1 MSYVALYRKYRPK
14 NFSEVVG
21 QDVVVKV
28 LKNSIQSGK
37 IGHAYIF
44 SGTKGTGKTSVA
56 KIFAKAINC
65 LEPVDGDVCGK
76 CSVCSYLNENP
87 VDIIEIDAASNNG
100 VEEIREIRN
109 NVKVMPTCCK
119 YKVYIID
126 EVHMLSMSAFNALLK
141 TLEEPPEHVVF
152 ILATTELNK
161 IPSTVLSRCQKLD
174 FKKIS
179 NKFIVQQLKH
189 ILEMES
195 RQLSDDVIDLIASLS
210 DGAFRDAINL
220 MDQLLTLDKD
230 DVDVED
236 VYKLVGIISDD
247 IAFQFLDFIF
257 TFDIKNGLLLIDN
270 LFKSGVNF
278 YKVTEKI
285 QFILTDIIIY
295 NSTKDYFKSSY
306 EEKLSNYCFK
316 DINNLFLLNE
326 TLFDLSASL
335 KKSVTQKSL
344 FETYFIK
351 MCLYFKH
358 DNNNFSDI
366 DSTSSISNEDTIS
379 ANSSSTLQTNVS
391 NEISS
396 NKNIRIHNSLALASK
411 KEKNDF
417 LVNYNIIENYFSH
430 KDYSSISK
438 LLSKAIPEVVSNKNI
453 LFVFKNSF
461 EVVLFDKNVNI
472 IETFLHDLF
481 GIKYKVVAVSSDEW
495 KNIKQNYIN
504 DINNGIIYKYEEE
517 TVVTNKNKS
526 SLEKEAENIFGE
538 TIVSG

>member
-285 QFILTDIIIY
+285 QFILRNFYCIY
-295 NSTKDYFKSSY
+295 
-306 EEKLSNYCFK
+306 
-316 DINNLFLLNE
+316 
-326 TLFDLSASL
+326 
-335 KKSVTQKSL
+335 Q
-344 FETYFIK
+344 
-351 MCLYFKH
+351 
-358 DNNNFSDI
+358 
-366 DSTSSISNEDTIS
+366 
-379 ANSSSTLQTNVS
+379 
-391 NEISS
+391 
-396 NKNIRIHNSLALASK
+396 
-411 KEKNDF
+411 
-417 LVNYNIIENYFSH
+417 
-430 KDYSSISK
+430 
-438 LLSKAIPEVVSNKNI
+438 
-453 LFVFKNSF
+453 
-461 EVVLFDKNVNI
+461 
-472 IETFLHDLF
+472 
-481 GIKYKVVAVSSDEW
+481 
-495 KNIKQNYIN
+495 
-504 DINNGIIYKYEEE
+504 
-517 TVVTNKNKS
+517 
-526 SLEKEAENIFGE
+526 
-538 TIVSG
+538 

>member
-1 MSYVALYRKYRPK
+1 
-14 NFSEVVG
+14 
-21 QDVVVKV
+21 
-28 LKNSIQSGK
+28 
-37 IGHAYIF
+37 
-44 SGTKGTGKTSVA
+44 
-56 KIFAKAINC
+56 
-65 LEPVDGDVCGK
+65 
-76 CSVCSYLNENP
+76 
-87 VDIIEIDAASNNG
+87 
-100 VEEIREIRN
+100 
-109 NVKVMPTCCK
+109 
-119 YKVYIID
+119 
-126 EVHMLSMSAFNALLK
+126 
-141 TLEEPPEHVVF
+141 
-152 ILATTELNK
+152 
-161 IPSTVLSRCQKLD
+161 
-174 FKKIS
+174 
-179 NKFIVQQLKH
+179 
-189 ILEMES
+189 MES
-195 RQLSDDVIDLIASLS
+195 RQLSDDVLDLIASLS

-295 NSTKDYFKSSY
+295 NSTRDYFKSSY

-316 DINNLFLLNE
+316 DINNLFMLNE

-358 DNNNFSDI
+358 DNNNFTDI

-379 ANSSSTLQTNVS
+379 ANNSNKLQTNVS

-396 NKNIRIHNSLALASK
+396 NKDIRIHNSLALASK

-538 TIVSG
+538 TIVSV

>member
-76 CSVCSYLNENP
+76 CSVCSYLSENP

-189 ILEMES
+189 ILEKES
-195 RQLSDDVIDLIASLS
+195 RHLPDVVLDLIASLS

-220 MDQLLTLDKD
+220 MDQLLTLEKD
-230 DVDVED
+230 DVGVED

-257 TFDIKNGLLLIDN
+257 NCDIKSGLLLIDN

-285 QFILTDIIIY
+285 QFILTDVIIF
-295 NSTKDYFKSSY
+295 NTTKDYFKSSY

-316 DINNLFLLNE
+316 DINNLFVLND

-335 KKSVTQKSL
+335 KKSATQKSL

-351 MCLYFKH
+351 MCLYFKP
-358 DNNNFSDI
+358 DNNSNFSDN
-366 DSTSSISNEDTIS
+366 DATNSISNENTIS
-379 ANSSSTLQTNVS
+379 TNSLNFQQTNVL
-391 NEISS
+391 NAAS
-396 NKNIRIHNSLALASK
+396 NKDIRVHNSLALASK

-417 LVNYNIIENYFSH
+417 IVNYNIIENYFSH
-430 KDYSSISK
+430 KDYSSVSK
-438 LLSKAIPEVVSNKNI
+438 LLSKAIPEVVSSKYI

-461 EVVLFDKNVNI
+461 EVVLFDKNINI
-472 IETFLHDLF
+472 IETFLHELF
-481 GIKYKVVAVSSDEW
+481 GVKYKVVAVSTDEW

-517 TVVTNKNKS
+517 TVVINKNKS
-526 SLEKEAENIFGE
+526 SLEKDAENIFGE
-538 TIVSG
+538 TIVSE